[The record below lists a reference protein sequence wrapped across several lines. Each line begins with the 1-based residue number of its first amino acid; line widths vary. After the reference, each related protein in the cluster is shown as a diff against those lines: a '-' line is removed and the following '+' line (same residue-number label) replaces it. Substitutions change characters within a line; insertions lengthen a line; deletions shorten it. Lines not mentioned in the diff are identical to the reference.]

1 MPEPAS
7 QCGRV
12 LARHGTTTQQQS
24 HWPRPTRP
32 PRVQGMTTDQI
43 ILFALFGLVFAFLLW
58 GKFRYDIVAFS
69 ALMAGVLLGV
79 VPTSQAFAGFGHPA
93 TLVVALVLVVSAGLV
108 RSGAVFLITRT
119 LVNASRSLG
128 SHITLMGAV
137 GGVLSAFMNNVAA
150 LALLMPVDIQTA
162 RKAGRSP
169 GLSLMPLSFA
179 TILGGMVTLIGTPP
193 NIIIASIR
201 EERLG
206 APFAMFD
213 FAPVGGV
220 TAIAGLIFIA
230 LIGWRLIPARED
242 SKLGADDISQFIAE
256 LTVPEGSRLIG
267 KQLRDLEEEA
277 EKADVA
283 IIGLIRDSKRRYGR
297 ARDARLRAGDALV
310 LEATPNALDEFRAAL
325 SLAVADAKREERLK
339 ADGDGVDIIEVV
351 VTDQS
356 RLIGRTAQSVGL
368 GWRQSTVLLGIS
380 HRGQKITRQIR
391 KTQINVGDIL
401 LLLVPRE
408 TGADVTQWLGCLPLA
423 DRGLAV
429 TADEKVWIAI
439 GIFSAA
445 VLAASVGLIY
455 LPVALGLVVV
465 VYVLAKIVP
474 LAELYTHIE
483 WPVVVLLGS
492 MIPLGAA
499 LESSGGTEL
508 ISGAL
513 VTLTMGM
520 PAWAVLTVLMVVTM
534 SLSDVLN
541 NTATT
546 IVAAPVGIQMA
557 QSLNVSPDPFL
568 MAVAVAASSAFL
580 TPIGHK
586 NNTLI
591 LGPGG
596 YHFGDYWR
604 IGLPL
609 EAIVVIVSIPAILVF
624 WPL

>member
-1 MPEPAS
+1 
-7 QCGRV
+7 
-12 LARHGTTTQQQS
+12 
-24 HWPRPTRP
+24 
-32 PRVQGMTTDQI
+32 MTTDQI

-128 SHITLMGAV
+128 SHITLMGAI
-137 GGVLSAFMNNVAA
+137 GGVLSALMNNVAA

-310 LEATPNALDEFRAAL
+310 LEATPDALDEFRAAL